1 MSRHV
6 SKVIAG
12 TFEVKKRLDQPD
24 LVTAASMGAPTSQA
38 AEQAFNMT
46 PQDFLRTLPGVH
58 AHNYRRLMNSV
69 TNLRELS
76 EKSEQAPAHT
86 PCSAQLH
93 HANAT
98 PAAYS
103 CCHTGMPVHS
113 RQELAPLVG
122 AQNASK
128 LHGFLHRRS

>member
-1 MSRHV
+1 
-6 SKVIAG
+6 
-12 TFEVKKRLDQPD
+12 
-24 LVTAASMGAPTSQA
+24 MGAPTSQA

-86 PCSAQLH
+86 P
-93 HANAT
+93 
-98 PAAYS
+98 
-103 CCHTGMPVHS
+103 
-113 RQELAPLVG
+113 
-122 AQNASK
+122 
-128 LHGFLHRRS
+128 